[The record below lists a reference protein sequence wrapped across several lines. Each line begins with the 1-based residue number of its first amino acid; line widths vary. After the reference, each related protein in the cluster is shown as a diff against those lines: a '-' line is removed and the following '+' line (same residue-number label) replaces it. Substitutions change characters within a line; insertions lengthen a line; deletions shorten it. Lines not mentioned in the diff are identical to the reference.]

1 MAKNECYGNEGAE
14 KTAERTNMEGTTGT
28 TMATFLETLSTIVS
42 KMFDWVGSVGTA
54 IIADPILTFSLGVFA
69 VGAAVGIFG
78 RLLSRG

>member
-1 MAKNECYGNEGAE
+1 MGET
-14 KTAERTNMEGTTGT
+14 TAMD
-28 TMATFLETLSTIVS
+28 TFLTTLGKIVTQ
-42 KMFDWVGSVGTA
+42 MFTWVGSVGNA